1 MLKIML
7 HTIASF
13 LETGLGIY
21 IFGQV
26 FPERKRFEKQ
36 QWITVWALYTLI
48 MFVLYLKLQPNVSI
62 EKMGIIY
69 LLVTIVHIL
78 TVSCFE
84 KNAWIRKREYKV
96 LRIFKIFL
104 ILIVSGLVA
113 WNAWLSYVS
122 NSTIMGCNAYL
133 PFLLFICY
141 QCKMYQGYFMELL
154 YLSIIGILKTI
165 YLIYI
170 GAIENVIIEEV
181 NRTNVMHSYNA
192 IFYELFIYGC
202 IMLLIKKFSIGKV
215 LKRIIDQHEKI
226 LCIIAVAGWGLVTGL
241 LCLGMNGFDEKD
253 FAIAIVVAAIL
264 VSSSIFMVLQF
275 LLRSVES
282 EKRLLDVRNEAIEQ
296 QYREIRKAYE
306 ENRYLLHDEK
316 HMISYLLE
324 CLEEGDLINALGF
337 LEKYREGITNQ
348 SRYSWTGIPTLD
360 FIINIKKRK
369 MDKLSAEFILHAQID
384 ILPVEDADFVVLL
397 GNLFDNAIEA
407 VERCEVNK
415 REIMLTIRNVNE
427 MFLLRMRNTNS
438 QIPIKVKDQ
447 FVSSKDDRQNHG
459 LGIESVKHI
468 INKYSGDIEIQYD
481 ETMFQVCIM
490 INT

>member
-26 FPERKRFEKQ
+26 FPERKYFEKKQ
-36 QWITVWALYTLI
+36 LVAGWALYTLI
-48 MFVLYLKLQPNVSI
+48 MYVLYLKLQPDFSIRKIGLIYFLITICYILIVFCLRKNV
-62 EKMGIIY
+62 
-69 LLVTIVHIL
+69 
-78 TVSCFE
+78 
-84 KNAWIRKREYKV
+84 WIRRREYKI
-96 LRIFKIFL
+96 LHALKIFL
-104 ILIVSGLVA
+104 ILIVAGLIA
-113 WNAWLSYVS
+113 WNSWMSYIS
-122 NSTIMGCNAYL
+122 NSMILGCNAYL

-141 QCKMYQGYFMELL
+141 QCKLYQAYFMELL
-154 YLSIIGILKTI
+154 YLSIIGMLKTI
-165 YLIYI
+165 YLIYV
-170 GAIENVIIEEV
+170 GAVENIMIREV
-181 NRTNVMHSYNA
+181 NRTNVMHNYNA
-192 IFYELFIYGC
+192 IFYELLIYGC
-202 IMLLIKKFSIGKV
+202 IILLVRKFSIGKV
-215 LKRIIDQHEKI
+215 LKRIIEQHEKI
-226 LCIIAVAGWGLVTGL
+226 LCIIAAAGWGLVTGL
-241 LCLGMNGFDEKD
+241 LCLGKNGFNEKD
-253 FAIAIVVAAIL
+253 FTVAIVVAVIL

-282 EKRLLDVRNEAIEQ
+282 EKRMLDVRNEAIEQ

-324 CLEEGDLINALGF
+324 CLEERELLKALSF
-337 LEKYREGITNQ
+337 LKKYSEGITNQ

-384 ILPVEDADFVVLL
+384 TLPVEDADFVVLL

-407 VERCEVNK
+407 VEKCEVNK
-415 REIMLTIRNVNE
+415 REIMLTVRNVNE
-427 MFLLRMRNTNS
+427 MFLLQMRNTSS

-447 FVSSKDDRQNHG
+447 FISSKDDRQNHG

-481 ETMFQVCIM
+481 ETMFQICIM